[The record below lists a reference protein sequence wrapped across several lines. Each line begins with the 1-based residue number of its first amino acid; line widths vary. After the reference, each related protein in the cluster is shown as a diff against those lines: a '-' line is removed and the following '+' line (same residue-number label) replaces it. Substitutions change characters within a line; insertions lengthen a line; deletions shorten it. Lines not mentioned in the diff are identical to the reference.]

1 MIDKFDR
8 IKLGHFPTPIEYLN
22 NITEH
27 LNGPQIYIKR
37 DDCTGLATGGNKT
50 RKLEFLMPD
59 AIKNQADLV
68 VTVGAVQSNHTRQ
81 TAAACAKLGLKCL
94 IVLEQRLKDAPNAY
108 MTSGNVFLDK
118 IFGAEVVLCPSG
130 KDVKEY
136 AEEIMAERK
145 NDGANPYYIP
155 VGGSNHIGELGYI
168 ECMREIIEDDK
179 DNSFTHIVL
188 ASGSGGTHAGSI
200 AGKTYYKSNI
210 KIVGIIHG
218 FNAKHIEH
226 ADMLIAVS
234 EKVKQFLIDSG
245 CTKPIYVVP
254 NMVKIGNDAIYRDLP
269 ATPLI
274 GAMGVFRRKKGF
286 HILIK
291 ALSILKQ
298 KGVPFKAVIA
308 GKGRITWYLQ
318 YLRWKLDLK
327 NELTMRG
334 WVSNKDRD
342 AFVDSIDL
350 YVLPSRTETF
360 GMVVVEAMARM
371 KRVIATICG
380 GPEHIITHGKN
391 GYLIES
397 GDAEIL
403 ANQIIEVMG
412 IDQNTDKIPN
422 NALDS
427 VARNYSTKAVSK
439 SLKKIVHT
447 TQ

>member
-188 ASGSGGTHAGSI
+188 ASGSGGTHSGSI

-210 KIVGIIHG
+210 KIVGISVKDK
-218 FNAKHIEH
+218 KH
-226 ADMLIAVS
+226 
-234 EKVKQFLIDSG
+234 
-245 CTKPIYVVP
+245 
-254 NMVKIGNDAIYRDLP
+254 
-269 ATPLI
+269 
-274 GAMGVFRRKKGF
+274 
-286 HILIK
+286 
-291 ALSILKQ
+291 
-298 KGVPFKAVIA
+298 
-308 GKGRITWYLQ
+308 
-318 YLRWKLDLK
+318 
-327 NELTMRG
+327 
-334 WVSNKDRD
+334 
-342 AFVDSIDL
+342 
-350 YVLPSRTETF
+350 
-360 GMVVVEAMARM
+360 
-371 KRVIATICG
+371 
-380 GPEHIITHGKN
+380 
-391 GYLIES
+391 
-397 GDAEIL
+397 
-403 ANQIIEVMG
+403 
-412 IDQNTDKIPN
+412 DQEE
-422 NALDS
+422 
-427 VARNYSTKAVSK
+427 
-439 SLKKIVHT
+439 
-447 TQ
+447 